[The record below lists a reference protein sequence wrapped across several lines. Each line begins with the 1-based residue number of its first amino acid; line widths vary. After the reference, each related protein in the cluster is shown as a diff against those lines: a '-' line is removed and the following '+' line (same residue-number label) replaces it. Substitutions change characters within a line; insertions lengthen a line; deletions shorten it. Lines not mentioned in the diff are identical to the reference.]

1 MWPCSG
7 VERRTWV
14 MATNDGGAP
23 NEMDLEALFAEA
35 CDLEP
40 SPSADLMARLAADA
54 LREMPRP
61 ATNATRPAPGRV
73 RWRDWIAALGGWPA
87 VGGLATATAVG
98 VWIGATAPVG
108 LADLVPGIWGEGV
121 SIAFGV
127 DEDPLS
133 LLEG

>member
-1 MWPCSG
+1 
-7 VERRTWV
+7 
-14 MATNDGGAP
+14 MATSDRGAP
-23 NEMDLEALFAEA
+23 IEMELEARFAEA
-35 CDLEP
+35 RDLEP
-40 SPSADLMARLAADA
+40 RPSADLMARLAADA

-61 ATNATRPAPGRV
+61 ITNATRLAPGRM
-73 RWRDWIAALGGWPA
+73 RWRDWITALGGWPA

-98 VWIGATAPVG
+98 VWIGATAPAG
-108 LADLVPGIWGEGV
+108 LADLAPAVWGENV